1 MPGFNERVRKVECV
15 YSFDTPESPEGL
27 FVSMSNFQGLS
38 AHYIDMEFAREK
50 RYCIA
55 FRFFAEY
62 RIWCDV
68 VCLVVAYCMRTSC
81 VNSAHTTYVF
91 TMHVNEFECVVNI

>member
-50 RYCIA
+50 RYCTA
-55 FRFFAEY
+55 LRFIVEY
-62 RIWCDV
+62 RIWCV
-68 VCLVVAYCMRTSC
+68 VCLVVAYCMRT
-81 VNSAHTTYVF
+81 
-91 TMHVNEFECVVNI
+91 